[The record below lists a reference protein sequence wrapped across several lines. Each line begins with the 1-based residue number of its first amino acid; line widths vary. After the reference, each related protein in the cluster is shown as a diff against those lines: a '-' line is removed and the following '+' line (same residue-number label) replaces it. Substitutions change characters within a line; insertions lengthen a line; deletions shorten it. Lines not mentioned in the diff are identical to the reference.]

1 MNKLKKCLGA
11 VAAAAVLALSF
22 VAVQPVNAA
31 SSNAESATEIN
42 KFPAANVGVHDKL
55 DFYGTKPLR
64 LIGSVNGTA
73 ATLLHAGALFLDA
86 VCPFGGTI
94 GKYSLALDSGD
105 SASVANLT
113 IDSLSLAATPNV
125 PVIDSTS
132 AGYVSGGCWRPNA
145 PIKLAHGLVG
155 VQNSSGHSTLF
166 YVHCADGDN
175 PCIP

>member
-1 MNKLKKCLGA
+1 MNKLKKFVGA

-22 VAVQPVNAA
+22 VVAPVQVNAT
-31 SSNAESATEIN
+31 SSSEESSSVTNQLPRANAGFHSR
-42 KFPAANVGVHDKL
+42 L

-64 LIGSVNGTA
+64 LIGSVNGTT
-73 ATLLHAGALFLDA
+73 ATLLHAGAIFLDA

-94 GKYSLALDSGD
+94 GKYSLALDSG
-105 SASVANLT
+105 ANAAGLT

-132 AGYVSGGCWRPNA
+132 AGYVSGGCWVPRA
-145 PIKLAHGLVG
+145 PIKLANGLVG

-166 YVHCADGDN
+166 YVHCSDGDN
-175 PCIP
+175 PCVP

>member
-22 VAVQPVNAA
+22 VVVPVQVHAA

-86 VCPFGGTI
+86 ICPFGGTI
-94 GKYSLALDSGD
+94 GKYSLALDSG
-105 SASVANLT
+105 ANAAGLT
-113 IDSLSLAATPNV
+113 IDSLSLAASPNV

-132 AGYVSGGCWRPNA
+132 AGYVSGGCWRPAA
-145 PIKLAHGLVG
+145 PIKLANGLVG